1 MNINL
6 KEDNLCIYIKFFGN
20 KLYISNIAYEKGGKI
35 MNDIT
40 FIVISMYV
48 MIIANLIPI
57 NILAFE
63 NAFQYKGILIA
74 LNIVIFTLLSII
86 GFIAISANKNKN
98 YKPNTKRNELKDKT
112 SIVYNTTVNYNGE
125 DQLKN
130 RNKYLKDIDNYNG
143 FDKWV

>member
-1 MNINL
+1 
-6 KEDNLCIYIKFFGN
+6 
-20 KLYISNIAYEKGGKI
+20 
-35 MNDIT
+35 MNDIA

-57 NILAFE
+57 NIIAFE

-86 GFIAISANKNKN
+86 GFIAISSNKNKE
-98 YKPNTKRNELKDKT
+98 YKPHTKRKEFKDKT

-125 DQLKN
+125 NQLKN